1 MSPAKTGKFAGDAN
15 TPTLG
20 RVVYGTL
27 YQFLGGKSAL
37 TQAVV
42 DQVVDSA
49 IERKVLSRKYG
60 HAQNALLLWA
70 YEDMPNPDRP
80 TAKALPVD
88 LAAKLAALFAK

>member
-20 RVVYGTL
+20 RVVYSTL
-27 YQFLGGKSAL
+27 YQFLGGKTAL

-42 DQVVDSA
+42 DQIVDSA